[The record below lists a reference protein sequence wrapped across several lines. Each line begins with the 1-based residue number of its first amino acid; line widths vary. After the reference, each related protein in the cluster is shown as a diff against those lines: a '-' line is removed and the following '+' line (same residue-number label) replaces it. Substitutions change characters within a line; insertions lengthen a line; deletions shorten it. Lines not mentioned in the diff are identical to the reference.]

1 MYQPL
6 SFHEEILLG
15 PYRYDL
21 SFNGQEVD
29 LAYRNC
35 IIGSQY
41 RVNAG
46 LVFWGDEPTEVYD
59 DLELNTHA
67 FALARRVL
75 PILAHRMA
83 ELQPPEFNLS
93 ANTPRKIRP
102 YQRFARQLHLYL
114 SHLYH
119 LEYTEK
125 GARFT
130 FDKKQKSERQNQ
142 PLPKIIKNG
151 DDE

>member
-6 SFHEEILLG
+6 SFREEIHLG

-21 SFNGQEVD
+21 LFNGQDVD
-29 LAYRNC
+29 LAYRNRV
-35 IIGSQY
+35 IGSQY
-41 RVNAG
+41 RVRQG

-59 DLELNTHA
+59 DLELNTDA

-83 ELQPPEFNLS
+83 ELQPLEFNLS

-102 YQRFARQLHLYL
+102 YQRFARKLHLYL
-114 SHLYH
+114 NHLYH